1 MSTTVSRG
9 SYYKLKTHK
18 WFKSQG
24 YFTAPTEWKATI
36 PIKGRT
42 IWVTRDLL
50 ASDGIAMS
58 KEKNQFIFW
67 NSKFAINDAGQS
79 DRKWSGKKDF
89 NKFPFPDCV
98 ERWVVIWR
106 HRISTPT
113 IVKVGGTMVV

>member
-1 MSTTVSRG
+1 MSTTKRG
-9 SYYKLKTHK
+9 AYYKNKTRE
-18 WFKSQG
+18 WFRKQG
-24 YFTAPTEWKATI
+24 YFVALTEYKATI
-36 PIKGRT
+36 LIHGKT

-50 ASDGIAMS
+50 ASDGIAMN

-106 HRISTPT
+106 HRIPTPT